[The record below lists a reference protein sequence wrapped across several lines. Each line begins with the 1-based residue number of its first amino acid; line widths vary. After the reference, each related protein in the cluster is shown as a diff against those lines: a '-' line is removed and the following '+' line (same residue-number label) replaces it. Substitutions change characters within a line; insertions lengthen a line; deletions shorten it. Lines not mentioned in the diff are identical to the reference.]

1 MKKIG
6 NREFKIGL
14 VTIIC
19 LLILF
24 FGIDYLKGI
33 NIFKPENYYIIKYK
47 NVAGLATTGPV
58 TLDGFKVGIIREINY
73 DFNDPGN
80 VLVEIS
86 LDKKLRVPEGSKAVI
101 ITELL
106 GTAYIDLKLNNYVST
121 YLNIGDTL
129 QGDADPGLM
138 GSVSQ
143 MMPTVEN
150 LLPKIDSILSGLDK
164 IVNESKL
171 QESFININGVTKEL
185 EKSAKTLNS
194 LMGRMPS
201 VMNNISSASDNLAQV
216 TGKINNLDFESVI
229 ASANETLANTAKFT
243 SQLNSRD
250 NSLGLLLNSDE
261 LYKNLNNVLNS
272 TDSLVIDLKK
282 NPKRY
287 VHFSKIGRAHV

>member
-138 GSVSQ
+138 G
-143 MMPTVEN
+143 
-150 LLPKIDSILSGLDK
+150 
-164 IVNESKL
+164 
-171 QESFININGVTKEL
+171 
-185 EKSAKTLNS
+185 
-194 LMGRMPS
+194 
-201 VMNNISSASDNLAQV
+201 
-216 TGKINNLDFESVI
+216 
-229 ASANETLANTAKFT
+229 
-243 SQLNSRD
+243 
-250 NSLGLLLNSDE
+250 
-261 LYKNLNNVLNS
+261 
-272 TDSLVIDLKK
+272 
-282 NPKRY
+282 
-287 VHFSKIGRAHV
+287 

>member
-1 MKKIG
+1 MTH
-6 NREFKIGL
+6 NRNTGSKIGL

-24 FGIDYLKGI
+24 FGIDYLIGI

-287 VHFSKIGRAHV
+287 VHFSIW

>member
-229 ASANETLANTAKFT
+229 ASANETLSNTAKFT

-287 VHFSKIGRAHV
+287 VHFSIW

>member
-287 VHFSKIGRAHV
+287 VHFSIW